1 MKEKELYGKI
11 LYLLFSIVW
20 AIGFVALATMTD
32 ETTSKSHIEQLKA
45 ALNKWR
51 LAFLILGLSY
61 LVLLVL
67 NLSNMPMNWDE
78 IVHLNGALFLKHG
91 LYTNF
96 VNNSFYPPLFDSITF
111 GFFNVFGVSLFSAR
125 LVSTVFSVL
134 TLCAV
139 FELAYSM
146 YGGKVALLSSILLAV
161 MPGYFWLSRMALLE
175 VMLVFFFTLSL
186 FFFYRWLNN
195 HQNKMLVFSG
205 LALGLGFLTKYQVL
219 AAAVVMI
226 VSLVV
231 LGWGQLKHLFSR
243 FTVLIGV
250 AVIVVVPWLVIAYK
264 AYASQLLSQWAYA
277 IQMGNPGK
285 SLYSVRFPVPIFYLV
300 EMVWPYPDIHPISLL
315 LYVVGLAGLGLFL
328 WRRKKEDKFLFIW
341 FVSVL
346 VFFTLISNRE
356 WRYVLTLFPTLAIS
370 AASLILFVY
379 DRAQSTWKG
388 HISLNK
394 KRATKVASILFI
406 VFLGV
411 AMAMSIND
419 NYTIVSKYNIPIHIQ
434 DATNYAIARDAANQ
448 SIMVLSPFNFF
459 SKDMVNFYLLADDQ
473 TQIHTY
479 QYPELPD
486 DTYTPTFNIA
496 EFIGLCKQN
505 NVKFVFTY
513 ENGGTATYF
522 NTTLNL
528 QQIYEQ
534 IYASG
539 NFSGISDQATFG
551 TNPRR
556 ILILNFTG

>member
-20 AIGFVALATMTD
+20 TIGFVALATMID
-32 ETTSKSHIEQLKA
+32 ESNSISHLEQLKA
-45 ALNKWR
+45 TLNKWR
-51 LAFLILGLSY
+51 LAFLILALSY

-96 VNNSFYPPLFDSITF
+96 VNNSFYPPLFDSVTF
-111 GFFNVFGVSLFSAR
+111 GFFNVFGVSLVSAR
-125 LVSTVFSVL
+125 LVSAVFSVL
-134 TLCAV
+134 TLWVV

-146 YGGKVALLSSILLAV
+146 YGGKIALLSAVLLAV

-186 FFFYRWLNN
+186 FFFYRWLNSY
-195 HQNKMLVFSG
+195 QNKMLVLSG

-219 AAAVVMI
+219 VAGAVMI
-226 VSLVV
+226 VSLVF
-231 LGWGQLKHLFSR
+231 LGRGRLKRLFSR
-243 FTVLIGV
+243 FTLLIV
-250 AVIVVVPWLVIAYK
+250 TAVIVVVPWVVIVYDV
-264 AYASQLLSQWAYA
+264 YASHFLTQWFYA
-277 IQMGNPGK
+277 IQMGNPGR
-285 SLYSVRFPVPIFYLV
+285 SLYSTRLPFPIFYLV
-300 EMVWPYPDIHPISLL
+300 EMTWPYYNIHPISLL
-315 LYVVGLAGLGLFL
+315 LYIVGLIGLGLFA
-328 WRRKKEDKFLFIW
+328 WRRKKEDKFLFVW
-341 FVSVL
+341 FASVL
-346 VFFTLISNRE
+346 IFFTLIGNRE

-370 AASLILFVY
+370 ASVLILFVY
-379 DRAQSTWKG
+379 GKAQSTWKG
-388 HISLNK
+388 HASLNK
-394 KRATKVASILFI
+394 KRATKVAAGLFI
-406 VFLGV
+406 VFLGI
-411 AMAMSIND
+411 AMAISIND
-419 NYTIVSKYNIPIHIQ
+419 NYTIVSNFNIQIHIQ
-434 DATNYAIARDAANQ
+434 DATNYAITHDTANQ
-448 SIMVLSPFNFF
+448 SIMVLCPFNFF
-459 SKDMVNFYLLADDQ
+459 SQDMVNFYLLANDQ

-479 QYPELPD
+479 QYPQLPV
-486 DTYTPTFNIA
+486 DTYTPTFNIT
-496 EFIGLCKQN
+496 EFIDLCKQD

-539 NFSGISDQATFG
+539 NFSGISNQATFG